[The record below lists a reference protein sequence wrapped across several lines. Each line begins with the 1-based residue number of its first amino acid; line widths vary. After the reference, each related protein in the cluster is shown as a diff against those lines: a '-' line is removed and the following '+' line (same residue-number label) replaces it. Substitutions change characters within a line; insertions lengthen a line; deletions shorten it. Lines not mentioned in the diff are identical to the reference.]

1 MNGAPTESAI
11 SLGLRLHHGNAG
23 VIPRDLIAPLLS
35 VSRQYFGCRLGSCTP
50 SDVVIGSHSVVPG
63 KSLQIVVLVCLV
75 TFALAYPVI
84 ESLDHWDAPN
94 PASDSEL
101 EVIDVLTF
109 AGAIFLLTQTLAALP
124 ASIAT
129 QPRTGLCF
137 CALWKKH
144 ILLVSTDLT
153 ASPPVALRI

>member
-1 MNGAPTESAI
+1 M
-11 SLGLRLHHGNAG
+11 
-23 VIPRDLIAPLLS
+23 
-35 VSRQYFGCRLGSCTP
+35 
-50 SDVVIGSHSVVPG
+50 PG

-84 ESLDHWDAPN
+84 ESLDHWDAPS

-101 EVIDVLTF
+101 EVIVVLTF

-153 ASPPVALRI
+153 ASPPIALRI